1 MWSRIQEGVSRHLLA
16 ESRYRASAAG
26 FFAFARIVFTG
37 SAMQE
42 ARCKK
47 CIAGSALARSALQ
60 EAPRIGP
67 PPVVCH
73 VVDRPAI
80 YYRPMKTQACLVL
93 IMVRADPI
101 WCIFFILPDAI
112 TK

>member
-1 MWSRIQEGVSRHLLA
+1 VFPDAFWLK
-16 ESRYRASAAG
+16 AG
-26 FFAFARIVFTG
+26 IAQALPAFFAFARIVFTR

-42 ARCKK
+42 VHCKK
-47 CIAGSALARSALQ
+47 RIARSALQ
-60 EAPRIGP
+60 EAPRIAQ

-73 VVDRPAI
+73 VVHGPAV
-80 YYRPMKTQACLVL
+80 YYRAMKTQACLVL
-93 IMVRADPI
+93 IMVRADPV

>member
-26 FFAFARIVFTG
+26 FFAFARIVFTR

-42 ARCKK
+42 VHCKK
-47 CIAGSALARSALQ
+47 RIARSALQ
-60 EAPRIGP
+60 EAPRIAQ

-73 VVDRPAI
+73 VVHGPAI
-80 YYRPMKTQACLVL
+80 YYRAMKTQACLVL
-93 IMVRADPI
+93 IMVRADPV

>member
-1 MWSRIQEGVSRHLLA
+1 MFPDTFWLKAGIAQALPAFLHLRGLFLQEV
-16 ESRYRASAAG
+16 
-26 FFAFARIVFTG
+26 
-37 SAMQE
+37 QCK
-42 ARCKK
+42 RC
-47 CIAGSALARSALQ
+47 AARSALQ
-60 EAPRIGP
+60 EAHWQEAPRIAQ

-73 VVDRPAI
+73 VVHRPAI

-93 IMVRADPI
+93 IMVRADPV

>member
-1 MWSRIQEGVSRHLLA
+1 MFPDTLWLKAGIAQALPAFLHLRGLYLQEVH
-16 ESRYRASAAG
+16 
-26 FFAFARIVFTG
+26 
-37 SAMQE
+37 
-42 ARCKK
+42 CKG
-47 CIAGSALARSALQ
+47 CIAGSALQ
-60 EAPRIGP
+60 EAPRIAQ

-73 VVDRPAI
+73 VVHRPAI

-101 WCIFFILPDAI
+101 WCIFFILRDAI